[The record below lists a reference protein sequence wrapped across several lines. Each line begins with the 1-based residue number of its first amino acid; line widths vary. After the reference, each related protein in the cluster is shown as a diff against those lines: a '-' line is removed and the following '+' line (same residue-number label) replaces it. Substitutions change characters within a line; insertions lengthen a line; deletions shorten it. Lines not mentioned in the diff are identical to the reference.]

1 MNTMS
6 TRTFIPFD
14 PDAHAASGVVVSAP
28 PAGETMLSQ
37 VIDAADW
44 HGSGNDEC
52 GMTNAECLKGV
63 AKPLN
68 NHQKWKLSELAESV
82 YVYLKRRGELAGET
96 LDGFRRRVAIAAC
109 GQRISHASHGDYRAI
124 QAAFI
129 DLQQGLEVKRQQLT
143 DREATALAIAKHKL
157 WELCAKTHTPR
168 QAAETI
174 ARRFYKGVGV
184 EQLTTARQVWGV
196 FYTVQNNASAAAGH
210 GSAAN
215 RFKSKRRKSA

>member
-1 MNTMS
+1 MS

-14 PDAHAASGVVVSAP
+14 PDAHAVAGVTVSAP

-44 HGSGNDEC
+44 HAPE
-52 GMTNAECLKGV
+52 AEVLKGV

-82 YVYLKRRGELAGET
+82 YVYLKQHGELAGET

-109 GQRISHASHGDYRAI
+109 GQRISHAVHGDYRAI
-124 QAAFI
+124 QKAFI
-129 DLQQGLEVKRQQLT
+129 DMRQGLEVKRQQLT

-157 WELCAKTHTPR
+157 WELCLKTHTPR
-168 QAAETI
+168 HAAETI
-174 ARRFYKGVGV
+174 ARRYNKGAGV
-184 EQLTTARQVWGV
+184 EQLTTAKQVWCV
-196 FYTVQNNASAAAGH
+196 FYTVQNNANAASGH

-215 RFKSKRRKSA
+215 RFKSKRRKIA